1 MIVALANIYML
12 YSKRCMFLNFLEIY
26 PSSAHF
32 PKMTDVPIISVKDR
46 LKNNHKSN
54 KWNTYGSRRTK
65 WLSCREAFLKEK
77 DMEKKIKIE
86 KVKRNINRLRILDN
100 SITTTIQ
107 NVREMQEKEEESKRL
122 SKENQVS

>member
-1 MIVALANIYML
+1 ML

-32 PKMTDVPIISVKDR
+32 PKMTEVPIISVKDR